1 MIGAL
6 QRTDPRC
13 GDHPISPE
21 DAEALKQ
28 LEQLLKPPG

>member
-6 QRTDPRC
+6 QTTDPRC
-13 GDHPISPE
+13 DNPPISPE

-28 LEQLLKPPG
+28 LEQVLKAPS

>member
-1 MIGAL
+1 M
-6 QRTDPRC
+6 DPRC
-13 GDHPISPE
+13 DNPPISPE

>member
-13 GDHPISPE
+13 GDRPISPE

-28 LEQLLKPPG
+28 LEQVLKTPS